1 MRVLSQGDGLIQH
14 RAQPESNLTP
24 DNGTAG
30 WDLQVRFPSIAELGG
45 VPRDGPFPPHA
56 PPNSVLLCWVLI
68 AAHCCSCSCTELCAE
83 PRSSACSAALS

>member
-45 VPRDGPFPPHA
+45 VPM
-56 PPNSVLLCWVLI
+56 
-68 AAHCCSCSCTELCAE
+68 CCLAGWAGDVVVVG
-83 PRSSACSAALS
+83 SSAVGL